1 MSEYRVGIIAEGP
14 TDIELIR
21 EILRISFPKHSF
33 VFAPLFPSPEELSMQ
48 KAKAGGFG
56 WGGVYRACRELRDL
70 LKFSSVAGKFDFLII
85 HVDGDVAYHSYED
98 AGIHDVPNDLPC
110 GDRGDE
116 VASVC
121 ERLDHVLLTW
131 IGEID
136 AMPRIVFCTP
146 HMATETWAG
155 ALVFPEE
162 WEEIS
167 EYCDDDVV
175 YLKLI
180 ELGRPKAE
188 KVRRLMRKSR
198 DGKNRKVTSAYARI
212 KGYITFDT
220 WQSVV
225 KRYSQAKKFDD
236 QLKTAVSVL

>member
-1 MSEYRVGIIAEGP
+1 M
-14 TDIELIR
+14 
-21 EILRISFPKHSF
+21 
-33 VFAPLFPSPEELSMQ
+33 
-48 KAKAGGFG
+48 
-56 WGGVYRACRELRDL
+56 
-70 LKFSSVAGKFDFLII
+70 
-85 HVDGDVAYHSYED
+85 
-98 AGIHDVPNDLPC
+98 
-110 GDRGDE
+110 
-116 VASVC
+116 
-121 ERLDHVLLTW
+121 
-131 IGEID
+131 
-136 AMPRIVFCTP
+136 
-146 HMATETWAG
+146 
-155 ALVFPEE
+155 
-162 WEEIS
+162 
-167 EYCDDDVV
+167 V